1 MKTEPTKNPTMTDI
15 LNADQVAELL
25 ECERLHVQELARA
38 GKLPGLKLGRGW
50 VFPREALLKR
60 LNEMALQP
68 PPRRPAPVAT
78 AVTPITPRGRGR
90 PRTLPVLPALP
101 GASA

>member
-1 MKTEPTKNPTMTDI
+1 MNDI

-50 VFPREALLKR
+50 VFPREALMLR
-60 LNEMALQP
+60 LNEMALQ

-78 AVTPITPRGRGR
+78 AVTPMAPRGRGR
-90 PRTLPVLPALP
+90 PRTLPVLPVLP
-101 GASA
+101 GA

>member
-1 MKTEPTKNPTMTDI
+1 MSTDI

-50 VFPREALLKR
+50 VFPREALLQR
-60 LNEMALQP
+60 LNEMALQTH
-68 PPRRPAPVAT
+68 RRPSPAQT
-78 AVTPITPRGRGR
+78 HQSHPR
-90 PRTLPVLPALP
+90 PLL
-101 GASA
+101 